1 MRRGPRQPLARGL
14 PWLDR
19 AAEMSKRILIT
30 GASLAALLAVLL
42 TIGFLVVDRGNE
54 DGPSPKPSTS
64 AQPTD
69 PQAQVEIA
77 YLRYWEVW
85 KEANLKLDA
94 SILDE
99 VMAEDA
105 LEKAR
110 LVIEQAKTNNEP
122 VLIRVQHDY
131 NISILPEF
139 ASVDDSFLDRSVRAD
154 PKTQKPNGPERNEV
168 IRNSYTLK
176 KVGGQ
181 WKVTFITGYEAP
193 SPASS

>member
-1 MRRGPRQPLARGL
+1 MN
-14 PWLDR
+14 
-19 AAEMSKRILIT
+19 KRVVIT

-42 TIGFLVVDRGNE
+42 TIGFLVVNRGSD
-54 DGPSPKPSTS
+54 DGPNPKPSAS
-64 AQPTD
+64 VQPTD
-69 PQAQVEIA
+69 PKAQVEIA

-110 LVIEQAKTNNEP
+110 LVIENAKTNNEP
-122 VLIRVQHDY
+122 VLLRVQHNY
-131 NISILPEF
+131 TIAILPEF
-139 ASVDDSFLDRSVRAD
+139 ASIDDSVLDRSVRAD
-154 PKTQKPNGPERNEV
+154 PETHKPTGPERNEV
-168 IRNSYTLK
+168 IRSSYTLK

-181 WKVTFITGYEAP
+181 WKVTFVTGYESP

>member
-1 MRRGPRQPLARGL
+1 
-14 PWLDR
+14 
-19 AAEMSKRILIT
+19 MSKRVLIT

-42 TIGFLVVDRGNE
+42 TIGILIVNREDD
-54 DGPSPKPSTS
+54 DGPSPKTSPS

-69 PQAQVEIA
+69 PKAQVEVA

-85 KEANLKLDA
+85 KEANLKLDP
-94 SILDE
+94 SILDQ
-99 VMAEDA
+99 VMAGDA
-105 LEKAR
+105 LEKAQQ
-110 LVIEQAKTNNEP
+110 VIEQAKTNNEP

-131 NISILPEF
+131 NISIRPEF
-139 ASVDDSFLDRSVRAD
+139 ASVDDSVLDKSVRAD
-154 PKTQKPNGPERNEV
+154 PETQKPIGPERNEV

-181 WKVTFITGYEAP
+181 WKVTFVTGYESP